1 MPVSILLLY
10 NQLTV
15 HVSNKNQIPIDPVGN
30 AFILEKYRYIKT
42 SSVSYNVFNKTL
54 FRLV

>member
-1 MPVSILLLY
+1 MPVSILLPY

-15 HVSNKNQIPIDPVGN
+15 LVSNNNQILIDPVGN
-30 AFILEKYRYIKT
+30 AFREKYRYIKT
-42 SSVSYNVFNKTL
+42 SSVSYDVFNKML

>member
-1 MPVSILLLY
+1 MPVSILIAY

-15 HVSNKNQIPIDPVGN
+15 LVTNNNQIPIDPVGN
-30 AFILEKYRYIKT
+30 AFREKYRYIKT
-42 SSVSYNVFNKTL
+42 SSVSYDVFNKTL